1 MTESD
6 DVVAQALGRP
16 DPFKGLKAGTTADVV
31 ARALGRAPSGPDE
44 WMESSL
50 EGGNN
55 HAGSADVDA
64 PSTLDQRMAALRE
77 KVAASGLVRRFNR

>member
-50 EGGNN
+50 
-55 HAGSADVDA
+55 
-64 PSTLDQRMAALRE
+64 RAATIMQAQPTSMRPPHSISGWPHYARRSPR
-77 KVAASGLVRRFNR
+77 AA